1 MNWQKVFRVA
11 VYEFRTNVVRGGYLF
26 ATFGIPLLGLLVVM
40 VLHALTSPS
49 TTKVKTVNVSVGRI
63 AVYDRSGILPRG
75 IPLPHPF
82 VAVSDFEKAKE
93 ETAKGKFR
101 ALVLIPED
109 YTKQGEVTVYAT
121 KGIADLDSVVE
132 RLGYLLLYARL
143 SPHYSATE
151 AQRLLQPLRMN
162 LVLIT
167 KESEVS
173 SGGRMFTG
181 YALSIIFFTAIF
193 ISAGYLLQ
201 SVAAEKESHL
211 IEILLS
217 SLTSM
222 ELLWGK
228 VIGLAGLGLLQV
240 VVWLTSLWHLG
251 RHVSIG
257 VQGFEMSLKQLMH
270 PDVQIVVAA
279 LVIMPLGYITY
290 GLLLAGF
297 GALGDNFRESQQLSA
312 VVSFLA
318 VTPFMFN
325 YFFFMHPDS
334 WVVRAF
340 CYFPLTAPV
349 AVFLRLSVES
359 VPWWDL
365 GISLVALALGAAI
378 SLWIGVRLFRVG
390 VLLSGK
396 RPSVKEIWEILKN
409 PA

>member
-11 VYEFRTNVVRGGYLF
+11 SYEFRTNVVRGGYLF
-26 ATFGIPLLGLLVVM
+26 ATFGIPLLGLVVVM
-40 VLHALTSPS
+40 ILHAINTHSIAKVE
-49 TTKVKTVNVSVGRI
+49 TTKVSTGHI

-75 IPLPHPF
+75 APLPRPF
-82 VAVSDFEKAKE
+82 VAVPDFEKAKE
-93 ETAKGKFR
+93 ETAENKFR
-101 ALVLIPED
+101 ALVLIPTG
-109 YTKQGEVTVYAT
+109 YTKQHKVTVYAT
-121 KGIADLDSVVE
+121 KGIADLDNVV
-132 RLGYLLLYARL
+132 RQLGYLLLYARL
-143 SPHYSATE
+143 SPHYLPAE
-151 AQRLLQPLRMN
+151 AQRVLQPIRMN

-167 KESEVS
+167 KKSEVS
-173 SGGRMFTG
+173 GAGRMFAG
-181 YALSIIFFTAIF
+181 YVLSMVFFTAIF

-201 SVAAEKESHL
+201 SVATEKESHL

-217 SLTSM
+217 SLNSM

-240 VVWLTSLWHLG
+240 VVWLASVWYLG
-251 RHVSIG
+251 KYVSIG
-257 VQGFEMSLKQLMH
+257 IQDFEMPLEQLMH
-270 PDVQIVVAA
+270 PDLQVIITA

-297 GALGDNFRESQQLSA
+297 GALGDNFRESQQFSA

-318 VTPFMFN
+318 VIPFMFN
-325 YFFFMHPDS
+325 YLFFVHPNS

-349 AVFLRLSVES
+349 AVFLRLSAGP

-365 GISLVALALGAAI
+365 GISFAALALGAAV

-390 VLLSGK
+390 VLLAGK
-396 RPSVKEIWEILKN
+396 RPSFKEVWKILKN